1 MERSAGYDSDVG
13 SKVIS
18 EVVLLVM
25 LHTSYL
31 WISRTLD
38 CRVECSKKEMRL
50 EWERSVRRILKDRED
65 TEGQGGYRTG
75 RIQDREDTG
84 QGGYRTGRILKDRED
99 TGQGGYRTGR
109 IHDREDTGQGGY

>member
-84 QGGYRTGRILKDRED
+84 QGGY
-99 TGQGGYRTGR
+99 
-109 IHDREDTGQGGY
+109 